1 MLHCEKGI
9 YKSDMRGK
17 GKGKGGE
24 RGLKEILDNLRNVL
38 IEYEKKKMRAEKEIS
53 DALFHKE

>member
-9 YKSDMRGK
+9 YKTDMRGK

-38 IEYEKKKMRAEKEIS
+38 IEYEKKNESRKGDIRC
-53 DALFHKE
+53 LVP

>member
-1 MLHCEKGI
+1 
-9 YKSDMRGK
+9 MRGK

-24 RGLKEILDNLRNVL
+24 KGLKEILDNLRNVL
-38 IEYEKKKMRAEKEIS
+38 IEYEKKMRAEKEIS